1 MKECESILDLLLIIT
16 FVSCFIGVFFE
27 WIYKSVKDEKS
38 KLRKAAHWISIFWF
52 SLSVIS
58 FILGIVTV
66 IIGDICIV
74 VDCWTKGRWVMLIVI
89 IVGTA
94 VAFKNK
100 LEPPNS
106 DKKK

>member
-1 MKECESILDLLLIIT
+1 MKECKSILDLLLIIT

-66 IIGDICIV
+66 IIFYIRFVG
-74 VDCWTKGRWVMLIVI
+74 DCWTKGRWVMLIGFI
-89 IVGTA
+89 IAVA
-94 VAFKNK
+94 VAFKNM